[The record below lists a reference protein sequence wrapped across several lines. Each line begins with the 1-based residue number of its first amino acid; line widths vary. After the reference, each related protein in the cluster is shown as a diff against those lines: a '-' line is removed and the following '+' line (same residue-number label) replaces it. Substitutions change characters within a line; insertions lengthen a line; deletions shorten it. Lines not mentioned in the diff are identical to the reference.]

1 MVEAAYAIRS
11 EPTPGSLD
19 SAYDLSESHFQS
31 LYPSLMLQRPVGANL
46 GEALEHLLDQAL
58 SHQYPKHPKFGQEIK
73 LGKDL
78 KQVLEACQEAA
89 RTQDGR
95 IIVDDKT
102 VRPKLRHICNPLDL
116 GQMHETPFV
125 LSTFWKT
132 HFNRMLAQSGQP
144 HPTVADLKRWMDQPD
159 ERGLPREIQNL
170 LVLVYAD
177 QTNRSFVR
185 YGSNYLPSL
194 DDMPNDL
201 ELVEQQLPDVKDW
214 ETAVQRVSEV
224 FGLAISRLLNAG
236 NLTALASKVKE
247 SVGSLKSDCDML
259 PDRLQLIL
267 KNLDVAESDIGKTD
281 RVRTAK
287 CVRKLLA
294 DCEGKEATALVSAI
308 ATATMETSATAMG
321 RSFKSAT
328 SILDCLRNTKWDL
341 FDGVSH
347 LADERKTQADLL
359 LSDVR
364 SALSTDELA
373 LAGGLSAKLSE
384 LETRAIKLLTPP
396 KPKPDDPPPVIPPP
410 QPPKKG
416 WKPVENGSRSRLSH
430 DESLAEAQALIQ
442 KLEEND
448 KLRLTIH
455 WTLEEEG

>member
-1 MVEAAYAIRS
+1 
-11 EPTPGSLD
+11 
-19 SAYDLSESHFQS
+19 
-31 LYPSLMLQRPVGANL
+31 
-46 GEALEHLLDQAL
+46 
-58 SHQYPKHPKFGQEIK
+58 
-73 LGKDL
+73 
-78 KQVLEACQEAA
+78 
-89 RTQDGR
+89 
-95 IIVDDKT
+95 
-102 VRPKLRHICNPLDL
+102 
-116 GQMHETPFV
+116 
-125 LSTFWKT
+125 
-132 HFNRMLAQSGQP
+132 
-144 HPTVADLKRWMDQPD
+144 
-159 ERGLPREIQNL
+159 
-170 LVLVYAD
+170 
-177 QTNRSFVR
+177 
-185 YGSNYLPSL
+185 
-194 DDMPNDL
+194 
-201 ELVEQQLPDVKDW
+201 
-214 ETAVQRVSEV
+214 
-224 FGLAISRLLNAG
+224 
-236 NLTALASKVKE
+236 
-247 SVGSLKSDCDML
+247 ML

-267 KNLDVAESDIGKTD
+267 KNLGVAESDIGKTD

-308 ATATMETSATAMG
+308 ATATMETSGTAMG

-396 KPKPDDPPPVIPPP
+396 KPKPDDPPPVIPRP

-416 WKPVENGSRSRLSH
+416 WKPVGNGSRSRLSH
-430 DESLAEAQALIQ
+430 DQSLAEAQALIE
-442 KLEEND
+442 KLEHNE